1 MNPNPH
7 GYLTHDPSPRPIHVT
22 AAITLPRRSSAGK
35 IKRSGPGYS
44 KYFKEKAYK
53 KAIVT
58 FGDDITDDIP
68 SVST

>member
-1 MNPNPH
+1 MIP
-7 GYLTHDPSPRPIHVT
+7 LRTPSIPLPQT
-22 AAITLPRRSSAGK
+22 TLPRRSSAGK

>member
-1 MNPNPH
+1 MLP
-7 GYLTHDPSPRPIHVT
+7 PRTPRHAT
-22 AAITLPRRSSAGK
+22 AATTLPRRSSAGK

-58 FGDDITDDIP
+58 FGDDVTDDIP